1 MCSDKN
7 LDFAFNLPFFEWI
20 ITAKVVKLYVNDI
33 PLWNFSWIR
42 RGSYPIQ
49 CAWLTILACTCK
61 HTQKMEAQ
69 ILIATI

>member
-20 ITAKVVKLYVNDI
+20 ITAKVVKLYVNNI

-42 RGSYPIQ
+42 RGSYPI
-49 CAWLTILACTCK
+49 CSVRG
-61 HTQKMEAQ
+61 
-69 ILIATI
+69 